1 MPYVA
6 PNHHGRNEKPNP
18 TKDKQDVQS
27 NERSTI
33 RMKLCY
39 DVKGKD
45 AGHIK
50 TKDSPQ
56 NRGRSVNNAGFF
68 ALQHKTNG
76 SFPIKRVIL
85 IIDRNLKLVEY
96 FR

>member
-1 MPYVA
+1 
-6 PNHHGRNEKPNP
+6 
-18 TKDKQDVQS
+18 
-27 NERSTI
+27 
-33 RMKLCY
+33 MKLCY